1 MDDVTLVENA
11 GLPDC
16 DTDEITGFLA
26 AFNKITG
33 AHIGIH
39 DPLYAVAYASGGVEQ
54 NLCTYCKNRSL
65 RFRDRCGCDDSQ
77 NLSAAISSRRPHVF
91 RCHLGVMSVIIPI
104 MKNAQVSGVI
114 DFGMIR
120 PASDPMMEFPVL
132 FKRLCGEYPESFG
145 EKDRPAMLE
154 AYHRTAVM
162 DEDTLK
168 GYITIVKAAAQGLL
182 LNRLF
187 LKPQARS
194 EDRLKLYIELP
205 YARVYPPV
213 RRQRKERRGGAGSV
227 LFPRDPPVKVGIRY
241 ADQAVRAETQDR
253 ICRRPPAEG
262 SGSSRAG
269 RGVDRGDRGRAVFFQ
284 TVPQDHGMQLLGI
297 PGAWSCRRDGNGERV
312 TLLYLDKTLKNQ

>member
-1 MDDVTLVENA
+1 MDDVTFESGT
-11 GLPDC
+11 GLSDC

-39 DPLYAVAYASGGVEQ
+39 DPLYAVAYASGGVDQ

-77 NLSAAISSRRPHVF
+77 ILSAAISSRRPHVF

-145 EKDRPAMLE
+145 EKDLPAMLE

-194 EDRLKLYIELP
+194 EDRLKLYMNFLTPEYIPLSGVSVKSVAEALDLSYSHVIRLSKSVFGMPIKQYVLKRKIE
-205 YARVYPPV
+205 YAADRL
-213 RRQRKERRGGAGSV
+213 RK
-227 LFPRDPPVKVGIRY
+227 DPDLHVQDAAWIVGIEDAQYFSRLF
-241 ADQAVRAETQDR
+241 RR
-253 ICRRPPAEG
+253 IMGCSCSEYKARGPAEETETE
-262 SGSSRAG
+262 
-269 RGVDRGDRGRAVFFQ
+269 DR
-284 TVPQDHGMQLLGI
+284 
-297 PGAWSCRRDGNGERV
+297 
-312 TLLYLDKTLKNQ
+312 